1 MIHIGD
7 IVAFR
12 NQGQPVVSGYV
23 VIDILDSSRCAIEEV
38 TSRVMK
44 ASKVCSMSELEV
56 LF

>member
-38 TSRVMK
+38 TSSVMK
-44 ASKVCSMSELEV
+44 ASMGCSMSELEV